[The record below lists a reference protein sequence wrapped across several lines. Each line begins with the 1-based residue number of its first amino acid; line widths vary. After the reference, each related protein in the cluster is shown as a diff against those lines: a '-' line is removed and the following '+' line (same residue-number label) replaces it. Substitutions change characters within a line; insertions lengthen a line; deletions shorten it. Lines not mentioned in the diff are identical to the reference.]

1 MQPATENKDTPRK
14 MTGMIV
20 LLNTTTRTTTTRRDG
35 QAGLM
40 QEWVDGWIDRYRV
53 EDKANMKIRDR
64 NRNGMTIVTMRTATI
79 KIAIVPMTTTKMKML
94 LNADRAV

>member
-53 EDKANMKIRDR
+53 EDKAS
-64 NRNGMTIVTMRTATI
+64 IV
-79 KIAIVPMTTTKMKML
+79 
-94 LNADRAV
+94 